1 MNPKLRLILII
12 LGIILLVLLI
22 PKPYSYSYGSD
33 CHPYPSGGK
42 NSGLCIGIIYPI
54 NEENQKTPDRQY
66 PEYRDEREFCT
77 DTKKGFECKGFPI
90 FKFGISMA

>member
-1 MNPKLRLILII
+1 M
-12 LGIILLVLLI
+12 
-22 PKPYSYSYGSD
+22 
-33 CHPYPSGGK
+33 
-42 NSGLCIGIIYPI
+42 CIGIIYPI